1 MLHTGEPLRVL
12 LVEDS
17 RDDAD
22 LIEMALERGG
32 FAPNVRRVETAAEML
47 EALDSVWDVV
57 LSDFNLPMFSA
68 AMALDTLRASGK
80 DLPFIILSGAVQAED
95 AVSLLKRGAHDFLN
109 KDSLARLIPAIE
121 RERREAG
128 ERVQRR
134 RAEERVRILSMA
146 VEQSPVSV
154 VITDQGGT
162 IQYVNPKF
170 QDATGYTFMEAVGQP
185 LDFTATQDTGAETF
199 SAMWADAK
207 AGAEWHG
214 EFCNRRR
221 DGSQFWEHVTV
232 SPLTNPEGGITN
244 FIAIKEDITVRRSY
258 EERLLRQ
265 ANFDDLTGLP
275 NRVLM
280 LDRLDQAIAVAKRT
294 GMLSALLCIDLDRFK
309 DINDSLGHEA
319 GDRILKVV
327 GERLGGCV
335 REGDSLARMGGD
347 EFVIILPGIEDG
359 ESARMVAER
368 VVEIMSHPMDVEG
381 QDYFITAS
389 IGITLYPND
398 GTDRQVLLKNAD
410 LAMYKAK
417 ELGRNR
423 YGFFTAEFNRR
434 LQERLAL
441 EGQLRGAAVRQ
452 ELLLHY
458 QPIVN
463 LKTGQP
469 VGVEALLRW
478 QPPGEKLRMP
488 GDFIPIAEEVG
499 LICGLGQWVV
509 ETACS
514 ELKGMLRNGI
524 VLGRVAVNVSPRQLR
539 EEGFGRMVK
548 HMLSVNGLTPE
559 HLELEI
565 TESVL
570 MDDTSVTSANLQMLC
585 DLGIRLSIDDFGTG
599 YSSLGYLQRYPFS
612 TLKIDRSFVSVAP
625 DNRGAGRLVETMIT
639 MAHGLGL
646 EVIAEGVETEEQAE
660 FLRARNCDQVQG
672 FLFGRP
678 KPLTDV
684 AGKLLVAV

>member
-1 MLHTGEPLRVL
+1 MAEPLRVL

-32 FAPNVRRVETAAEML
+32 FAPNVRRVETAAEMAA
-47 EALDSVWDVV
+47 ALDSTWDVV

-80 DLPFIILSGAVQAED
+80 DLPFIILSGVVQSED

-121 RERREAG
+121 RERREAE

-170 QDATGYTFMEAVGQP
+170 QDATGYTFIESVGQP

-199 SAMWADAK
+199 CQMWTDAK

-232 SPLTNPEGGITN
+232 SPLTSPEGAITN

-280 LDRLDQAIAVAKRT
+280 LDRLDQAIAVANRT
-294 GMLSALLCIDLDRFK
+294 NALSALLYIDLDRFK
-309 DINDSLGHEA
+309 DLNDSLGHEV

-347 EFVIILPGIEDG
+347 EFVIILSGIEDG

-368 VVEIMSHPMDVEG
+368 VVDVMGRPMEVEG

-423 YGFFTAEFNRR
+423 YGFFTADFNRR
-434 LQERLAL
+434 LQERLVL
-441 EGQLRGAAVRQ
+441 EGQLRGAAARQ

-458 QPIVN
+458 QPIVD
-463 LKTGQP
+463 LKTGHP

-488 GDFIPIAEEVG
+488 GDFIPIAEEAG
-499 LICGLGQWVV
+499 LISRLGEWVV
-509 ETACS
+509 ETACA
-514 ELKGMLRNGI
+514 ELKGLLRSG
-524 VLGRVAVNVSPRQLR
+524 VALGRVAVNVSPRQLR
-539 EEGFGRMVK
+539 EEGFGPMVK
-548 HMLSVNGLTPE
+548 HLLSVNGLTPD

-570 MDDTSVTSANLQMLC
+570 MDDTSAASANLQMLC

-599 YSSLGYLQRYPFS
+599 YSSLGYLQRYPFT

-678 KPLTDV
+678 KPLAEV
-684 AGKLLVAV
+684 AGGLLVAV

>member
-1 MLHTGEPLRVL
+1 MADLLRVL

-17 RDDAD
+17 RDDAE
-22 LIEMALERGG
+22 LIEMELERGG
-32 FAPNVRRVETAAEML
+32 FAPQLCRVETAAEMRA
-47 EALDSVWDVV
+47 ALDSSWDVV
-57 LSDFNLPMFSA
+57 LSDFNLPQFSA
-68 AMALDTLRASGK
+68 AMALDTLHASGK
-80 DLPFIILSGAVQAED
+80 DLPFIILSGAVKSED
-95 AVSLLKRGAHDFLN
+95 AVTLLKRGAHDFLN

-121 RERREAG
+121 REVREAS
-128 ERVQRR
+128 ERIQRR
-134 RAEERVRILSMA
+134 RAEERVRILSLA

-154 VITDQGGT
+154 VITDQGGI

-170 QDATGYTFMEAVGQP
+170 QDATGYTFTEAVGRP
-185 LDFTATQDTGAETF
+185 LDFTATDDTGTETF
-199 SAMWADAK
+199 LDMWRQAK
-207 AGAEWHG
+207 EGAEWHG
-214 EFCNRRR
+214 EFSNRRR
-221 DGSQFWEHVTV
+221 DGSLFWEHVTV
-232 SPLTNPEGGITN
+232 SPLTNPDGAITN
-244 FIAIKEDITVRRSY
+244 FIAVKEDISVRRSY

-280 LDRLDQAIAVAKRT
+280 LDRLDQAIAVANRT
-294 GMLSALLCIDLDRFK
+294 GALSALLYIDLDRFK

-319 GDRILKVV
+319 GDRILRVV
-327 GERLGGCV
+327 AERLGGCV

-347 EFVIILPGIEDG
+347 EFVIILPDIEDG
-359 ESARMVAER
+359 ESARLVAER
-368 VVEIMSHPMDVEG
+368 VVEAMNRPMLVEG
-381 QDYFITAS
+381 LDHFITAS

-398 GTDRQVLLKNAD
+398 GSDRQVLLKNAD

-423 YGFFTAEFNRR
+423 YRFFTAEFNRR

-441 EGQLRGAAVRQ
+441 EGQLRGAVLRQ

-463 LKTGQP
+463 LKTGLP

-499 LICGLGQWVV
+499 LIGGLGQWVV
-509 ETACS
+509 ETACA
-514 ELKGMLRNGI
+514 ELKGLLQSGVPM
-524 VLGRVAVNVSPRQLR
+524 GRVAVNVSPRQLR
-539 EEGFGRMVK
+539 EDGFGRLVR
-548 HMLSVNGLTPE
+548 HLLGVHGLSPE

-570 MDDTSVTSANLQMLC
+570 MDDTPETSANLQMLC

-625 DNRGAGRLVETMIT
+625 QNRGAGRLVETMIT

-646 EVIAEGVETEEQAE
+646 EVIAEGVETEDQAE

-672 FLFGRP
+672 YLFGRP
-678 KPLTDV
+678 KPLAEV
-684 AGKLLVAV
+684 AELLLVG